1 MAHNEVVKGRAS
13 PIRRFLSIRVLLQ
26 AVTGVMTL
34 ALVAV
39 LAVYALDAL
48 KSQERARRVPAII
61 DISND
66 LFVAVQNFRLERG
79 NVYTSLATPGIVA
92 PMTQSAIMAE
102 RQRSRSALDSALVQL
117 RTLKVEGTGPAI
129 ADISEQRAA
138 FEKLRL
144 DVDAALLQSQE
155 QRHLGLRAK
164 WVEGYNGIA
173 DAIDRLSARMESEL
187 TQGDPFVAN
196 MVRIKQ
202 IAWTVRE
209 DTGRD
214 RFRIGEAIANGKRLS
229 PEEQLQFAVL
239 VGRIEGAWR
248 LIQDESGLA
257 TTPVELRNA
266 VNAANRLY
274 FTDLRLTRNAIIQD
288 LAAGRAASVPPREWM
303 TLATRARKA
312 SSWWEALH

>member
-1 MAHNEVVKGRAS
+1 MGETLRFASKHIILLRIFEKTGADSGGESLLIAGPYAVPRDRTVPSAPRAQLGLNGAGSPMAHNEVVKGRAS

-214 RFRIGEAIANGKRLS
+214 RFRIGEAIANGKRL
-229 PEEQLQFAVL
+229 
-239 VGRIEGAWR
+239 
-248 LIQDESGLA
+248 
-257 TTPVELRNA
+257 
-266 VNAANRLY
+266 
-274 FTDLRLTRNAIIQD
+274 
-288 LAAGRAASVPPREWM
+288 
-303 TLATRARKA
+303 
-312 SSWWEALH
+312 

>member
-117 RTLKVEGTGPAI
+117 RP
-129 ADISEQRAA
+129 
-138 FEKLRL
+138 
-144 DVDAALLQSQE
+144 DAKGRRYWP
-155 QRHLGLRAK
+155 RHR
-164 WVEGYNGIA
+164 
-173 DAIDRLSARMESEL
+173 
-187 TQGDPFVAN
+187 
-196 MVRIKQ
+196 
-202 IAWTVRE
+202 
-209 DTGRD
+209 
-214 RFRIGEAIANGKRLS
+214 
-229 PEEQLQFAVL
+229 
-239 VGRIEGAWR
+239 
-248 LIQDESGLA
+248 
-257 TTPVELRNA
+257 
-266 VNAANRLY
+266 
-274 FTDLRLTRNAIIQD
+274 
-288 LAAGRAASVPPREWM
+288 
-303 TLATRARKA
+303 
-312 SSWWEALH
+312 